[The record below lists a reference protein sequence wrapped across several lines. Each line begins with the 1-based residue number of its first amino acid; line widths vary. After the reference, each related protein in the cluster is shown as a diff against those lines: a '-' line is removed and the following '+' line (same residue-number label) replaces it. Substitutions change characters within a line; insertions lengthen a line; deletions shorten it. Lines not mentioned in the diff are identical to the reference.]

1 MVADTKKTQTLI
13 NKVAAHAVTIEQ
25 IAGDLEDLRGLF
37 TAQNVDP
44 TGTPLQGKISAV
56 SAWINA
62 VRAVADDPVVVG
74 LLAAVV
80 PSHRGE
86 AL

>member
-1 MVADTKKTQTLI
+1 MQDSKKAQTLI
-13 NKVAAHAVTIEQ
+13 NRAAADAQLIKD
-25 IAGDLEDLRGLF
+25 AADRLDALRTLY
-37 TAQNVDP
+37 TSHNVDP
-44 TGTPLQGKISAV
+44 TGTPLQGKVAAV
-56 SAWINA
+56 SAWIDA
-62 VRAVADDPVVVG
+62 VRAVADAAVANQ